1 MKIGLLMAEYPAAG
15 AGHGGMATYV
25 YNMANAIS
33 RLGHRVHVAQKSGVA
48 ADPLEKGV
56 SLAALS
62 PGPLGRLQRWR
73 RRFEYPEILHQR
85 KWSMAARRYFE
96 GVHRAEGLEVVQ
108 VPDYNGEA
116 VAFQGLPFKLVVRLH
131 TPSFLVDRLN
141 GVEPDKRRR
150 AWYALEE
157 KAIQRADGITASSVS
172 LKKEVCAYYGI
183 REEKVTVIRNP
194 VDTLAFSPSDKKQEE
209 REGDEVVLLFV
220 GRLERR
226 KGVDLLLPAVRDV
239 LARHPNARFVFA
251 GGSPQGYSC
260 SYTDVLESE
269 AAKYP
274 GRVTLLGALERE
286 RLPDVYRGADI
297 FIIPSLF
304 DNSPNAL
311 FEAMASG
318 LPCVGSDT
326 GGINEIIRHGETGL
340 LFDPLRPGALSEGL
354 SAIIREPLK
363 RRALAKA
370 AREAVVREYDPLK
383 IAAETV
389 DYYRN
394 LLDKAP

>member
-1 MKIGLLMAEYPAAG
+1 MNIGLLMSEYPASG

-25 YNMANAIS
+25 YNMANALS
-33 RLGHRVHVAQKSGVA
+33 RLGHRVHVAQKAGVA
-48 ADPLEKGV
+48 AVPLEKSV

-62 PGPLGRLQRWR
+62 PGTLGRLQRWM
-73 RRFEYPEILHQR
+73 RRFEYPEILYQR
-85 KWSMAARRYFE
+85 KWSMAARRFFE

-116 VAFQGLPFKLVVRLH
+116 VAFQRLPFKLVVRLH

-141 GVEPDKRRR
+141 GVDPDKRRR

-157 KAIQRADGITASSVS
+157 KAILRADGITASSTA

-183 REEKVTVIRNP
+183 PGERVTIIRNP
-194 VDTLAFSPSDKKQEE
+194 VDTLAFSPSEKMEE
-209 REGDEVVLLFV
+209 REEVVLLFV
-220 GRLERR
+220 GRLEKR
-226 KGVDLLLPAVRDV
+226 KGVDLLLPAVREV
-239 LARHPNARFVFA
+239 LARHQNARFVFA
-251 GGSPQGYSC
+251 GASLPGYSS

-340 LFDPLRPGALSEGL
+340 LFDPLHPGALSEGL
-354 SAIIREPLK
+354 TTLIREPLK

-383 IAAETV
+383 IAGETV
-389 DYYRN
+389 DYYRR
-394 LLDKAP
+394 LSERAP